1 MEEQAA
7 GGSRKFKMYL
17 AILGI
22 LILVLAFW
30 LFIQRS
36 QLLKLVHEKETERSE
51 LQHELDSVIVE
62 HNKIKVEYGALSD
75 SLRAKDSLIQANA
88 LEIRKLLD
96 TQWEYNKIRKKLAM
110 LQIVAQGYIRQMD
123 SLYTINR
130 ELTAENEK
138 VRAEVVTEKNR
149 NQSLIRDK
157 EDLKEKMNEATFMK
171 AYDVT
176 ASAWKVKGGNKETQT
191 DKAIRT
197 ERLKVCFT
205 LGENPL
211 VPAGRRPVY
220 VRIQRPD
227 NVVVQKTKYDVFTFN
242 GQTIPYSVR
251 EDVNYVGKA
260 QNLCVV
266 WNKKE
271 NDIPAMK
278 GKYIISVFA
287 DDKEI
292 GEGSFEL
299 K

>member
-1 MEEQAA
+1 MEENSA
-7 GGSRKFKMYL
+7 GARKFKIYL

-22 LILVLAFW
+22 FILVLAFW

-36 QLLKLVHEKETERSE
+36 QLLKLVHEKETERNE

-62 HNKIKVEYGALSD
+62 HNKIKTEYGALSD
-75 SLRAKDSLIQANA
+75 SLKSKDSLIQANA
-88 LEIRKLLD
+88 VEIRKLLD

-110 LQIVAQGYIRQMD
+110 LQTVAQGYVRQMD
-123 SLYTINR
+123 SLYTVNR

-138 VRAEVVTEKNR
+138 VRQEVRTEKNR
-149 NQSLIRDK
+149 NQSLLKDK
-157 EDLKEKMNEATFMK
+157 EELKEKMNQAAFIK
-171 AYDVT
+171 AYDVSAT
-176 ASAWKVKGGNKETQT
+176 AYKVKGGGKETTT
-191 DKAIRT
+191 DKASRT
-197 ERLKVCFT
+197 DRLKVCFT

-211 VPAGRRPVY
+211 VPSGKRPVY

-227 NVVVQKTKYDVFTFN
+227 NVVVQKTKYDVFIFN
-242 GQTIPYSVR
+242 GQTLPYSLR
-251 EDVNYVGKA
+251 EDVNYMGKA
-260 QNLCVV
+260 QNLCVI
-266 WNKKE
+266 WNKKD

>member
-1 MEEQAA
+1 MEENSA
-7 GGSRKFKMYL
+7 GTRKFRIYL

-22 LILVLAFW
+22 FILVLAFW

-36 QLLKLVHEKETERSE
+36 QLLKLVHEKETERNE

-62 HNKIKVEYGALSD
+62 HNKIKTAYGALSD
-75 SLRAKDSLIQANA
+75 SLKAKDSIIQANA
-88 LEIRKLLD
+88 VEIRKLLD

-110 LQIVAQGYIRQMD
+110 LQTVAQGYVRQMD
-123 SLYTINR
+123 SLYTVNR
-130 ELTAENEK
+130 ELQAENEK
-138 VRAEVVTEKNR
+138 VRAEVRTEKNR
-149 NQSLIRDK
+149 NQNLLKDK
-157 EDLKEKMNEATFMK
+157 EELKEKMNEAAIIK

-176 ASAWKVKGGNKETQT
+176 ATAFKVKGGGKETPT
-191 DKAIRT
+191 DKASRT

-211 VPAGRRPVY
+211 VPSGKRPIY

-227 NVVVQKTKYDVFTFN
+227 NVVVQRTKYDVFTFN

-251 EDVNYVGKA
+251 EDVNYIGKA
-260 QNLCVV
+260 QNICVI
-266 WNKKE
+266 WNKKD

-287 DDKEI
+287 DNTEI

>member
-1 MEEQAA
+1 MEESNAS
-7 GGSRKFKMYL
+7 GTRKYKLYL

-36 QLLKLVHEKETERSE
+36 QLLKLVHEKETEKNE
-51 LQHELDSVIVE
+51 LQHELDSVVVE

-75 SLRAKDSLIQANA
+75 SLKAKDSLILANA
-88 LEIRKLLD
+88 VEIKKLLD
-96 TQWEYNKIRKKLAM
+96 TQWEYDKVRKKLAM
-110 LQIVAQGYIRQMD
+110 LQTVAQGYIRQMD
-123 SLYTINR
+123 SLYTVNR

-138 VRAEVVTEKNR
+138 VRAEVRTEKNR
-149 NQSLIRDK
+149 NQTLIKDK
-157 EDLKEKMNEATFMK
+157 EDLKEKMNQAAYIK

-176 ASAWKVKGGNKETQT
+176 ASAWKVKGGGKETVT
-191 DKAIRT
+191 DKASRT
-197 ERLKVCFT
+197 ERLKVSFT

-211 VPAGRRPVY
+211 VPAGKRSIY

-242 GQTIPYSVR
+242 GQSLPYSIR
-251 EDVNYVGKA
+251 EDVNYTGKA
-260 QNLCVV
+260 QNLTVV
-266 WNKKE
+266 WNKKD
-271 NDIPAMK
+271 NDVPAMK
-278 GKYIISVFA
+278 VKYIISVFT

>member
-1 MEEQAA
+1 MEENSA
-7 GGSRKFKMYL
+7 GTRKFRIYL

-22 LILVLAFW
+22 FILVLAFW

-36 QLLKLVHEKETERSE
+36 QLLKLVHEKETERNE

-62 HNKIKVEYGALSD
+62 HNKIKTEYGALSD
-75 SLRAKDSLIQANA
+75 SLKAKDSLIQANA
-88 LEIRKLLD
+88 VEIRKLLD

-110 LQIVAQGYIRQMD
+110 LQTVAQGYVRQMD
-123 SLYTINR
+123 SLYTVNR
-130 ELTAENEK
+130 ELQAENEK
-138 VRAEVVTEKNR
+138 VRAEVRTEKNR
-149 NQSLIRDK
+149 NQNLLKDK
-157 EDLKEKMNEATFMK
+157 EELKEKMNEAAIIK

-176 ASAWKVKGGNKETQT
+176 ATAFKVKGGGKETPT
-191 DKAIRT
+191 DKASRT

-211 VPAGRRPVY
+211 VPSGKRPIY

-227 NVVVQKTKYDVFTFN
+227 NVVVQRTKYDVFTFN

-251 EDVNYVGKA
+251 EDVNYIGKA
-260 QNLCVV
+260 QNICVI
-266 WNKKE
+266 WNKKD

-287 DDKEI
+287 DNTEI

>member
-1 MEEQAA
+1 MEEQSS
-7 GGSRKFKMYL
+7 GVRKFKMYL

-36 QLLKLVHEKETERSE
+36 QLLKLVHEKETEKNE

-75 SLRAKDSLIQANA
+75 SLKTKDSLIQANA
-88 LEIRKLLD
+88 MEIKKLLD
-96 TQWEYNKIRKKLAM
+96 TQWEFNKIRKKLAM
-110 LQIVAQGYIRQMD
+110 LQVVAQGYVRQMD
-123 SLYTINR
+123 SLYTVNR

-138 VRAEVVTEKNR
+138 VKAQVVTERNR
-149 NQSLIRDK
+149 NQSLMKDK
-157 EDLKEKMNEATFMK
+157 EDLKEKMNEAAFIK

-176 ASAWKVKGGNKETQT
+176 ASAWKVKGGGKETQT
-191 DKAIRT
+191 DKAART

-211 VPAGRRPVY
+211 VAAGKRPIY

-227 NVVVQKTKYDVFTFN
+227 NVVVQKTKYDVFNYN
-242 GQTIPYSVR
+242 GQSLPYSVR

-266 WNKKE
+266 WNKKD
-271 NDIPAMK
+271 NDVPAMK

>member
-1 MEEQAA
+1 MEEQSS
-7 GGSRKFKMYL
+7 GVRKYKMYL

-36 QLLKLVHEKETERSE
+36 QLLKLVHEKETERTQ
-51 LQHELDSVIVE
+51 LQHELDSVVVE

-75 SLRAKDSLIQANA
+75 SLKTKDSLILANA
-88 LEIRKLLD
+88 MEIKKLLD
-96 TQWEYNKIRKKLAM
+96 TQWEYDKVRKKLAT
-110 LQIVAQGYIRQMD
+110 LQVVAQGYVRQMD
-123 SLYTINR
+123 SLYTVNR

-138 VRAEVVTEKNR
+138 VKAQVVTERNR
-149 NQSLIRDK
+149 NQSLMKDK
-157 EDLKEKMNEATFMK
+157 EDLKEKMNEAAFIK

-176 ASAWKVKGGNKETQT
+176 ASAWKIKGGGKETQT
-191 DKAIRT
+191 DKASRT

-211 VPAGRRPVY
+211 VATGKRSIY

-227 NVVVQKTKYDVFTFN
+227 NVVVQKTKYDVFTYN
-242 GQTIPYSVR
+242 GQSLPYSMR

-260 QNLCVV
+260 QNLCAV
-266 WNKKE
+266 WNKKD
-271 NDIPAMK
+271 NDVPAMK

>member
-1 MEEQAA
+1 MEENSA
-7 GGSRKFKMYL
+7 GARKFKIYL

-22 LILVLAFW
+22 FILVLAFW

-36 QLLKLVHEKETERSE
+36 QLLKLVHEKETERNE

-62 HNKIKVEYGALSD
+62 HNKIKTEFGALSD
-75 SLRAKDSLIQANA
+75 SLKAKDSLIQANA
-88 LEIRKLLD
+88 MEIKKLLD

-110 LQIVAQGYIRQMD
+110 LQTVAQGYVRQMD
-123 SLYTINR
+123 SLYTVNR
-130 ELTAENEK
+130 ELQAENEK
-138 VRAEVVTEKNR
+138 VRQEVKNEKNR
-149 NQSLIRDK
+149 NQNLLKDK
-157 EDLKEKMNEATFMK
+157 EELKEKMNEAAIIK

-176 ASAWKVKGGNKETQT
+176 ATAFKVKGGGKETQT
-191 DKAIRT
+191 DKASRT

-205 LGENPL
+205 LGENSL
-211 VPAGRRPVY
+211 VTSGQRAIY

-227 NVVVQKTKYDVFTFN
+227 NVVVQRTKYDVFTFN

-251 EDVNYVGKA
+251 EDVTYSGKA

-266 WNKKE
+266 WNKKD

-287 DDKEI
+287 DNMEI

>member
-1 MEEQAA
+1 MEESNAS
-7 GGSRKFKMYL
+7 GTRKYKMYL

-36 QLLKLVHEKETERSE
+36 QLLKLVHEKETEKNE
-51 LQHELDSVIVE
+51 LQHELDSVVVE

-75 SLRAKDSLIQANA
+75 SLKAKDSLILANA
-88 LEIRKLLD
+88 VEIKKLLD
-96 TQWEYNKIRKKLAM
+96 TQWEYDKVRKKLAM
-110 LQIVAQGYIRQMD
+110 LQTVAQGYIRQMD
-123 SLYTINR
+123 SLYTVNR

-138 VRAEVVTEKNR
+138 VRAEVRTEKNR
-149 NQSLIRDK
+149 NQTLIKDK
-157 EDLKEKMNEATFMK
+157 EDLKEKMNQAAYIK

-176 ASAWKVKGGNKETQT
+176 ASAWKVKGGGKETVT
-191 DKAIRT
+191 DKASRT
-197 ERLKVCFT
+197 ERLKVSFT

-211 VPAGRRPVY
+211 VPAGKRSIY

-242 GQTIPYSVR
+242 GQSLPYSIR
-251 EDVNYVGKA
+251 EDVNYTGKA
-260 QNLCVV
+260 QNLTVV
-266 WNKKE
+266 WNKKD
-271 NDIPAMK
+271 NDVPAMK
-278 GKYIISVFA
+278 GKYIISVFT